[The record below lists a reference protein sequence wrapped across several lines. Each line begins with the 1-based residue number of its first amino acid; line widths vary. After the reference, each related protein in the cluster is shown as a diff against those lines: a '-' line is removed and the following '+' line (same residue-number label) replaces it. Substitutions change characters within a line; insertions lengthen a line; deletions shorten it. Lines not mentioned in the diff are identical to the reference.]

1 MILFDEAERFR
12 FSHPSCGIPRVQAA
26 DDGRITMQPFPE
38 LLDTTLPHSRPKY
51 TNRDLPQIA
60 NEDND
65 ADHAQTSKE
74 ISLRGSGG

>member
-1 MILFDEAERFR
+1 MTEESRCSRF
-12 FSHPSCGIPRVQAA
+12 PSSFTV
-26 DDGRITMQPFPE
+26 
-38 LLDTTLPHSRPKY
+38 TLHHSRPKY
-51 TNRDLPQIA
+51 TNLDLPQIA